1 MKILDLYIA
10 RTIVYYTLIVFA
22 VLLGLFTF
30 VSFLDELGELGRGN
44 YGAWAA
50 IRYVVLTIPKTIYD
64 VFPRAALLGS
74 MLGLS
79 TMANDSEL
87 IVMRAAGV
95 SLVRI
100 VISVLKVGAVLAAVA
115 IVIGEVVTPITS
127 TLAQRGRAEALQQNI
142 KQHTNFG
149 LWMRDH
155 QTYVNVGE
163 VLPDL
168 SLLKVRVFEFDD
180 EGQLR
185 SLVWAKNGLY
195 VNERWR
201 LGEIKQTLINRE
213 GAESKQV
220 TAAYWRTEVSPQIL
234 SVFLIRPDQLSVW
247 QLNRYIRHLR
257 ENNQDI
263 SSYELSFWN
272 KVVTPLATA
281 VMVILAIPFVF
292 GQIRSGGLGR
302 GLFIGIMLGLLFFV
316 ADKGFGYVVL
326 VYDIPPL
333 IGALLPTLAFLAG
346 GVYMLRRI
354 H

>member
-1 MKILDLYIA
+1 MRILDLYIG
-10 RTIVYYTLIVFA
+10 RIIVYYTLIVFA

-44 YGAWAA
+44 YGAWEA
-50 IRYVVLTIPKTIYD
+50 IRYVVLTVPKTVYD
-64 VFPRAALLGS
+64 IFPMAALLGS

-79 TMANDSEL
+79 AMANDSEL
-87 IVMRAAGV
+87 IVIRAAGV
-95 SLVRI
+95 SLLRI
-100 VISVLKVGAVLAAVA
+100 VGSVLKIGAVLAVVA
-115 IVIGEVVTPITS
+115 IIVGEVVTPITS

-168 SLLKVRVFEFDD
+168 SLLKVKVFEFDD
-180 EGQLR
+180 EGRLR
-185 SLVWAKNGLY
+185 SLVTANDGQY

-201 LGEIKQTLINRE
+201 LGDIKQTLINRE
-213 GAESKQV
+213 GAESKEV

-234 SVFLIRPDQLSVW
+234 SVFLIRPDQLSIW
-247 QLNRYIRHLR
+247 QLGRYIRHLR
-257 ENNQDI
+257 DNNQDT
-263 SSYELSFWN
+263 SAYELSFWN
-272 KVVTPLATA
+272 KVVTPLATG

-292 GQIRSGGLGR
+292 GQLRSGGLGR

-316 ADKGFGYVVL
+316 ADKGFGYIVL
-326 VYDIPPL
+326 VYDISPVV
-333 IGALLPTLAFLAG
+333 GAMVPTLAFLAA
-346 GVYMLRRI
+346 GVFMLRRLQ
-354 H
+354 

>member
-1 MKILDLYIA
+1 MRILDLYIA
-10 RTIVYYTLIVFA
+10 RIIVYYTLIVFA

-30 VSFLDELGELGRGN
+30 VTFLDELGELGRGN
-44 YGAWAA
+44 YGVWEA
-50 IRYVVLTIPKTIYD
+50 IQYVVLTIPKTVYD
-64 VFPRAALLGS
+64 VFPMAALLGS

-79 TMANDSEL
+79 SMANDSEL

-100 VISVLKVGAVLAAVA
+100 VGAVLKVGAVLAAVA

-155 QTYVNVGE
+155 HTYVNVGE

-180 EGQLR
+180 EGRLR
-185 SLVWAKNGLY
+185 SLVSAKNGQY

-234 SVFLIRPDQLSVW
+234 SVFLIRPDQLSIW
-247 QLNRYIRHLR
+247 QLNQYIRHLR
-257 ENNQDI
+257 ENNQDT

-326 VYDIPPL
+326 VYNIAPM
-333 IGALLPTLAFLAG
+333 IGALLPTLAFLGAG
-346 GVYMLRRI
+346 VFMLRRI